1 VPTPKARQV
10 LQLRIN
16 LEEVDP
22 PIWRR
27 LLVPSDI
34 RLDRL
39 HDVFQVVMGW
49 TNSHLHAFT
58 IGTKRYGMH
67 VDDVLDTE
75 LDEKKFKAD
84 AAIGKQR
91 RFRYEYDF
99 GDGWQHQVVVEDVTT
114 TTPVGL
120 TFAVCLDGERSCPPE
135 DCGGA
140 YGYEDLLRAISDPG
154 HDEHDDFIE
163 WVGEDFDPE
172 EFSLVI
178 TNALLQQLR

>member
-1 VPTPKARQV
+1 MSKDREV

-16 LEEVDP
+16 LEEVDQ

-27 LLVPSDI
+27 LLVPADI

-39 HDVFQVVMGW
+39 HDVFQVAMGW

-58 IGTKRYGMH
+58 IGSKRYGMH
-67 VDDVLDTE
+67 VDDFLEGE

-99 GDGWQHQVVVEDVTT
+99 GDDWQHQVVVEDVISTY
-114 TTPVGL
+114 PIGL

-135 DCGGA
+135 DCGGP

-154 HDEHDDFIE
+154 HEDYDDLIE

-172 EFSLVI
+172 EFSLPI